1 MVFKGTVTMIA
12 RISRAILFRSLK
24 PIYPS
29 RGHEIT
35 QTNKNPQVYP
45 KHPLCFDS
53 FSSIYR
59 SLFSYYGSLIGR
71 YYQQNL
77 SNILPYRMTLNE
89 LKRRF
94 FFAGPTSSRLVLSL
108 LGYSFLPQSSFD
120 SNHLDKTINKI
131 GILLSKNTNVDQLN
145 DDNEKYNRASLDD
158 FELGRLLG
166 YGCNAAVYEARF
178 RTSSQR
184 KAQITKQSDFIIND
198 ENGSESDIETVSR
211 QSSNTSSLYE
221 DSYDNL
227 DDEEQLH
234 ELTLKEVRYRASTNM
249 NRSSNIESN
258 VSPSGQ
264 FNLAIKMLFNYGIQ
278 SNAEALEKAM
288 DKELLPLRKCSYHP
302 NIVHMYSCFVDS
314 FPLLNEAYIYYPM
327 AIPTS
332 LSSDSYGRNK
342 TLFIVMRRYDLTLS
356 EYIRLNKPTHHER
369 LILFSQLLE
378 ALLYLKRHS
387 IVHRDLKSD
396 NLLICNSTGELVL
409 ADFGCAL
416 YQPPNLK
423 VPYTTDEI
431 GKGGNLALMAPEI
444 ISCQA
449 GPKSYLD
456 YSKADLWASGALCYE
471 FFSLP
476 NPFFHGSFRQETYND
491 QQLPSLSP
499 LALPLIEKLV
509 HSMLRKNPKERPSI
523 SRVCNCIQ
531 LCLWFKSTTL
541 KMSKNEF
548 YQTYMWTALET
559 LFNKRTLSCVELN
572 LKKLFFQRQC
582 SQSLYDAQSYLN
594 QLSI

>member
-1 MVFKGTVTMIA
+1 MVFKGTATMLV
-12 RISRAILFRSLK
+12 RLSRVILSRSLK
-24 PIYPS
+24 PIYSS
-29 RGHEIT
+29 RVHEIP
-35 QTNKNPQVYP
+35 QINKNPQVHP

-53 FSSIYR
+53 FSSTYR
-59 SLFSYYGSLIGR
+59 SFFPYYGSSIGR
-71 YYQQNL
+71 YQQNL
-77 SNILPYRMTLNE
+77 SNLLPYRTTLNE

-94 FFAGPTSSRLVLSL
+94 FFAGPTGSRLLLSF
-108 LGYSFLPQSSFD
+108 LGYSLVPQSSFD
-120 SNHLDKTINKI
+120 SIRSDETINKI
-131 GILLSKNTNVDQLN
+131 GTLLSKNTNVDQSN

-166 YGCNAAVYEARF
+166 YGCNAAVYEARL
-178 RTSSQR
+178 RASSER
-184 KAQITKQSDFIIND
+184 ISQITKQSDSIIND
-198 ENGSESDIETVSR
+198 ENSSESDIETLSR

-221 DSYDNL
+221 DAYDNL
-227 DDEEQLH
+227 DDEERLH
-234 ELTLKEVRYRASTNM
+234 ELTLKEVRYRASINM
-249 NRSSNIESN
+249 NTSSSIESN
-258 VSPSGQ
+258 VLPTGE

-278 SNAEALEKAM
+278 SNAEALERAM

-314 FPLLNEAYIYYPM
+314 FPLLNEAYVYYPM

-332 LSSDSYGRNK
+332 LSPDGYGRNK

-356 EYIRLNKPTHHER
+356 EYIRLSKPTYEER

-396 NLLICNSTGELVL
+396 NLLICSSTGELVL

-444 ISCQA
+444 VSCQA

-456 YSKADLWASGALCYE
+456 YRKADLWASGALCYE

-476 NPFFHGSFRQETYND
+476 NPFFHGSYRQETYND
-491 QQLPSLSP
+491 EQLPSLSP
-499 LALPLIEKLV
+499 LASPFIERLV
-509 HSMLRKNPKERPSI
+509 HSMLRRNPKERPSV
-523 SRVCNCIQ
+523 SRVCNVIH
-531 LCLWFKSTTL
+531 LYLWFKPTVL
-541 KMSKNEF
+541 KMNKNEF
-548 YQTYMWTALET
+548 YHQYMWTALET
-559 LFNKRTLSCVELN
+559 LFNRRRLSCVELN

-594 QLSI
+594 ELST